1 MSGYIKYIETGGKNM
16 SFVIKHDDV
25 LDKYNEILNKIKKTL
40 NIKFHS
46 MPVYDEKFIK
56 NKVAEFN
63 DAIKRNILGDEI
75 LKENVHYACTCIA
88 CITIDSVNYI
98 TKMEKKKLST
108 SLFRRMQ
115 VHSKEGKNVWIYWC
129 WIRIR
134 F

>member
-40 NIKFHS
+40 SIKSHS

-56 NKVAEFN
+56 NKVPEFN

-98 TKMEKKKLST
+98 TKNGKKEIIHK
-108 SLFRRMQ
+108 F
-115 VHSKEGKNVWIYWC
+115 I
-129 WIRIR
+129 
-134 F
+134 